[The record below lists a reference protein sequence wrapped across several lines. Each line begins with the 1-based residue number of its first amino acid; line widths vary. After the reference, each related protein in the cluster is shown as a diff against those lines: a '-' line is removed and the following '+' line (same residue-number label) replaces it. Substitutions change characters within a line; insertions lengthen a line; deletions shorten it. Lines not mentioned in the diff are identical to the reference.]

1 MVRRQQQIST
11 WIAGLA
17 LVCALVLGL
26 AVGWAQFQ
34 IIQRGGWVAHD
45 WSLTAATPGE
55 VQTQLQAGLNDETAK
70 NATIAGQLL
79 HVMVPAL
86 KIDRTFGAGED
97 VSISDDVR
105 VASNIKTFVSAAA
118 LKLVENGQLKLDA
131 PIEPYLTDPVR
142 QILQKSGRPID
153 QITLRHLLNH
163 SSGIADYGS
172 SQLFQLLAYVP
183 TAFGLAWHW
192 TPRDQIWFGANLTQ
206 KSPVGARFDY
216 SDTNYLIASDMIAK
230 ATVTANA
237 GRALRQIL
245 DWPAIGA
252 KDTFWE
258 NYEPTPPGTRL
269 VRHFRGAI
277 EDTHLDVSF
286 DQYGGGGL
294 VMSVS
299 DLAHAHRA
307 VVRGDVF
314 KNRVATRTTM
324 QASGTAAGSNGYGMG
339 IAAMVIEGETCWSH
353 GGRWGT
359 MAIHCPR
366 FDLTVARSWGQS
378 NGGPDPSDPA
388 GPIAGLI
395 KLAQQGQ
402 P

>member
-1 MVRRQQQIST
+1 MPARKHPIST
-11 WIAGLA
+11 WIVGPA
-17 LVCALVLGL
+17 LTVVLILGL
-26 AVGWAQFQ
+26 SVSWAQFQ
-34 IIQRGGWVAHD
+34 INQRGGWVGHD
-45 WSLTAATPGE
+45 WSLTGTTLGQVE
-55 VQTQLQAGLNDETAK
+55 TQLQAGLDDETAK
-70 NATIAGQLL
+70 NATITGQLF
-79 HVMVPAL
+79 HVMGPAL
-86 KIDRTFGAGED
+86 RLDHTFGAGQG
-97 VSISDDVR
+97 VLTSDDVR
-105 VASNIKTFVSAAA
+105 VASNIKTFVAAAA
-118 LKLVENGQLKLDA
+118 LVLVENGQLKLDA
-131 PIEPYLTDPVR
+131 PIGPYLSDPVL
-142 QILQKSGRPID
+142 QIMQKSGRAVD
-153 QITLRHLLNH
+153 QITLRNLLNH

-192 TPRDQIWFGANLTQ
+192 TPLDQIWFGANLTP
-206 KSPVGARFDY
+206 KRPVGGQFDY
-216 SDTNYLIASDMIAK
+216 SDTNYLLASDMIAK
-230 ATVTANA
+230 ATSSANA
-237 GRALRQIL
+237 GMALRQIF

-252 KDTFWE
+252 IETFWE
-258 NYEPTPPGTRL
+258 NYEPAPAGTRL

-294 VMSVS
+294 IMSVS

-359 MAIHCPR
+359 MAIHCPKL
-366 FDLTVARSWGQS
+366 DLTMARSWGQS
-378 NGGPDPSDPA
+378 NGGPDPYDPE

-395 KLAQQGQ
+395 KLAQQSQ